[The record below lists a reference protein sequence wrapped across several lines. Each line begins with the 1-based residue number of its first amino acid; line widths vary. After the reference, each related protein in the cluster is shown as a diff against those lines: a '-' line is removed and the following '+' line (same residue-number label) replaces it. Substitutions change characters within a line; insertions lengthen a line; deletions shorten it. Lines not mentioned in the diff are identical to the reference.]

1 MPDQCLNFNSSS
13 NNIYF
18 LESIFLLFLEIEV
31 YLVFSFVKPLLFKL
45 LVYSTERNTWIVITN
60 VLIKYVR

>member
-45 LVYSTERNTWIVITN
+45 LVYSTERNMWIVITN